1 MITMNIL
8 LFKFLTFFLPET
20 IRHFLG
26 HGYPA
31 HFIIGALIAGVV
43 FHWVYKKTSS
53 HLKSWIIAMFI
64 VSAIGLA
71 KELIDPLLGRQRDKI
86 DLVITI
92 LGGIIGVAIVILFKN
107 NKTK

>member
-1 MITMNIL
+1 MNIL
-8 LFKFLTFFLPET
+8 PYIFLNSFALIFRTRL
-20 IRHFLG
+20 IG

-31 HFIIGALIAGVV
+31 HFIIGAFLGGLV
-43 FHWVYKKTSS
+43 FHLVYKKTTS
-53 HLKSWIIAMFI
+53 HLKSWIIALTI

-71 KELIDPLLGRQRDKI
+71 KEIIDPLLGRQRDKL